1 MKSSCKGEEEETYSR
16 QRELEAWMS
25 LEGSRSRNEDHGT
38 EGWCTN
44 GKEVRDET
52 SGAGTGAGS
61 LCSRPVD
68 KV

>member
-1 MKSSCKGEEEETYSR
+1 MKSSCKEEEEESHSR

-25 LEGSRSRNEDHGT
+25 LEGSRSRNEDPVI
-38 EGWCTN
+38 EGWCTS

-52 SGAGTGAGS
+52 SGAGAGAGS
-61 LCSRPVD
+61 LPSRPMD